1 MSKENGM
8 LRPLFLCALVMGA
21 FAGNVAAAPV
31 HHNRSPHAPR
41 SDGWYPHVST
51 ELPFGSRRWWDQK
64 ESEGSAGRP

>member
-8 LRPLFLCALVMGA
+8 LRPLFICALVMGA